1 MCKKGLFV
9 AVLMLLLF
17 GGCDSATQSEERA
30 LPTLAPEV
38 VEQEDE
44 TSWESVE
51 KEDVQEEEEDSS
63 YGILSYIDKSKQAKD
78 ENTAD
83 TLEFAVEV
91 ACIEAQLN
99 GMVFPQT
106 PIRFRYTHELDELD
120 DSYGM
125 LKEIIR
131 EIRGNDRVL
140 ELSGE
145 GNYMMVEISADGAG
159 NPKVNVELLQE

>member
-1 MCKKGLFV
+1 MRKKGLL
-9 AVLMLLLF
+9 AVILFWLLF
-17 GGCDSATQSEERA
+17 GGCDGASQSEDWA

-44 TSWESVE
+44 SFEERVA
-51 KEDVQEEEEDSS
+51 KEGEDESS
-63 YGILSYIDKSKQAKD
+63 YGIISYIDKSKQAKD

-91 ACIEAQLN
+91 ACIEAQLG

-125 LKEIIR
+125 LKDAIR

-145 GNYMMVEISADGAG
+145 GNYMMVEISTDASG
-159 NPKVNVELLQE
+159 NPKARVELLHE

>member
-1 MCKKGLFV
+1 MRKKGLLV
-9 AVLMLLLF
+9 AILLLLLF
-17 GGCDSATQSEERA
+17 GGCDSATQSEEWV

-38 VEQEDE
+38 VEQGN
-44 TSWESVE
+44 ESSREWIE
-51 KEDVQEEEEDSS
+51 KEDAQEGEDESS
-63 YGILSYIDKSKQAKD
+63 SGILSYIDKSKQAKD

-91 ACIEAQLN
+91 ACIEAQLD

-131 EIRGNDRVL
+131 EIRGSDRVL

-145 GNYMMVEISADGAG
+145 GNYMMVEIFADASG
-159 NPKVNVELLQE
+159 NPKVNVELLHE